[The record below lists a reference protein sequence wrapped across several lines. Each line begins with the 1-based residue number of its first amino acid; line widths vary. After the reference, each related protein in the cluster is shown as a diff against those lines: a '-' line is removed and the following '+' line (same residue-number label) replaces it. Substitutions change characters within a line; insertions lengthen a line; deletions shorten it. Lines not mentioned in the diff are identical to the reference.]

1 VSPAAALRRV
11 ALVFT
16 RPSAAFA
23 GLAESRTEWLV
34 PAVLVSLLVVIPG
47 QTVLR
52 PLYLEKQQTVLENY
66 VERGVLT
73 EEQAHEAQRRVQ
85 DQTSGRSAVGAIL
98 QGVLGLVLQ
107 VGLRYA
113 LPAALLT
120 AGAAFIMEA
129 RARYTGVLGAV
140 AFASVPAGL
149 REIVRTPLQ
158 LARGS
163 LDVYFSPA
171 VLTGTKGLGGFALN
185 IFDLFDLWILGLL
198 VIALALVTGT
208 TRARS
213 AGLVLPL
220 WGVYSLLKFG
230 LKASPLGAGL

>member
-1 VSPAAALRRV
+1 VSVAAALRRV
-11 ALVFT
+11 ALVLT
-16 RPSAAFA
+16 RPSAAFE
-23 GLAESRTEWLV
+23 GLAASRTEWIV

-52 PLYLEKQQTVLENY
+52 PLYLEKQQTVLESY

-85 DQTSGRSAVGAIL
+85 DQTAGRGAVSTIL
-98 QGVLGLVLQ
+98 QGLLGLVLQ

-129 RARYTGVLGAV
+129 RARFTGVLGAV
-140 AFASVPAGL
+140 AFASVPAAL
-149 REIVRTPLQ
+149 REIVRAPLQ

-185 IFDLFDLWILGLL
+185 TFDLFDLWILALL
-198 VIALALVTGT
+198 VVGLAQVTGT

-220 WGVYSLLKFG
+220 WAVYSLLKVG